1 MTTSCLLSPY
11 NTLCSRRGPQDVFT
25 NEEARQL
32 ALEKFHGELGRTS
45 SSKLAVKKVASSL
58 AKAAIAKGS
67 RDNVTVVVVD
77 VRVSGQVRQG
87 AEEGERR
94 VGGEGRNGDG
104 AGL

>member
-1 MTTSCLLSPY
+1 MACNCLLSPHESLGHHLY
-11 NTLCSRRGPQDVFT
+11 PQDVFT

-77 VRVSGQVRQG
+77 VRVSGRVRQG
-87 AEEGERR
+87 RAG
-94 VGGEGRNGDG
+94 NG
-104 AGL
+104 